1 MIEFTEQEKQEFQ
14 KLFLIYKEKFL
25 AVKQIGEDIKQAEDI
40 VKILISDIETAKN
53 EEYLLYQSLAEKHDL
68 DITTVQNYVAQTVLH
83 SL

>member
-25 AVKQIGEDIKQAEDI
+25 AVKQIGDNIKQAEDI
-40 VKILISDIETAKN
+40 VKNLISDIETAKN

-68 DITTVQNYVAQTVLH
+68 DITTIQNYVAQTVLH

>member
-25 AVKQIGEDIKQAEDI
+25 AVKQIGEEIKQAEDI
-40 VKILISDIETAKN
+40 VKNLISDIETAKN

-68 DITTVQNYVAQTVLH
+68 DITTIQNYVAQSVLH

>member
-40 VKILISDIETAKN
+40 VKILISQKRRVVNVSIFGGKT
-53 EEYLLYQSLAEKHDL
+53 
-68 DITTVQNYVAQTVLH
+68 
-83 SL
+83 

>member
-25 AVKQIGEDIKQAEDI
+25 AVKQIGEDIKQAEDM
-40 VKILISDIETAKN
+40 VKNLISDIESAKN

-68 DITTVQNYVAQTVLH
+68 DITTIQNYVAQTVLH